1 MYRQCHRLFLSLFIY
16 TLWQTCETK
25 SLTSEIASIDVCF
38 VCFFTWLDT
47 CCFSLLCDQRNLG
60 LSVCPWSIDPTTK
73 VVTQHAWKTKL
84 VERLLICL
92 ALINIFENLVN
103 NVKPLLYML
112 NTQKEGSDFVINS
125 FLYCRLYARGCQRY
139 GGSTSQS
146 KLELQTSYFVFIDH
160 GALSILMIVIFVC
173 CFCSSNRKYEPLE
186 GATVP

>member
-1 MYRQCHRLFLSLFIY
+1 M
-16 TLWQTCETK
+16 
-25 SLTSEIASIDVCF
+25 
-38 VCFFTWLDT
+38 
-47 CCFSLLCDQRNLG
+47 
-60 LSVCPWSIDPTTK
+60 
-73 VVTQHAWKTKL
+73 VTQHAWKTKL

-139 GGSTSQS
+139 GVSTSQS

-160 GALSILMIVIFVC
+160 GALSILIIVIFVC